1 MAQTVGR
8 GTYKG
13 LIVLMRPPDLAG
25 THLLLIKSPRGWSNV
40 LLFGAVRET
49 VRAEWDMAE
58 RK

>member
-1 MAQTVGR
+1 M
-8 GTYKG
+8 
-13 LIVLMRPPDLAG
+13 
-25 THLLLIKSPRGWSNV
+25 LLIKSPRGWSNV